1 MLTESA
7 RHSKIAPQF
16 GNREKT
22 FTVLDGNGLE
32 ITTKEYGVLFDAVAG
47 YWYNILGMRNPELVK
62 IKQELGGV
70 TTHLYEE
77 YTNPFAEE
85 LAASMCK
92 RTSMEQLVFSATGS
106 MANENARKEAVKYHL
121 AEGEKEEDLVFVTI
135 NGSYHGSVGE
145 MLKLID
151 PERNKFS
158 IEEPIYEKKHQSKQ
172 IIESFSEKIDL
183 AKSRNKTV
191 AGFFYEPIMGVRGS
205 VPLPPEYI
213 NGIGKICRKNNIV
226 MIADEVTTG
235 VGRAGKFAYSQSFD
249 EKADIL
255 CMGKAISA
263 GHYPVAVTLVNEK
276 IVCAW
281 DKLEEK
287 GISYSKI
294 HRRGNSITGT
304 QEGCALGLKVLEILD
319 RDNLIEVVQK
329 KGKYALEKLEKIK
342 NYSNVREI
350 RGTGLLIGIDVTS
363 STFAKN
369 TITPQMR
376 KRGINV
382 LPEGRVIMFNPAYIV
397 SEEQIDHF
405 VNTLSEVLHN
415 AE

>member
-32 ITTKEYGVLFDAVAG
+32 IRTKEYGILFDAVAG

-263 GHYPVAVTLVNEK
+263 GHYPVAVTLINEK

>member
-1 MLTESA
+1 MLSESA

-22 FTVLDGNGLE
+22 FTVLDGKGLE

-62 IKQELGGV
+62 VKQELGGV

-77 YTNPFAEE
+77 YTNIFAED
-85 LAASMCK
+85 LATSICK
-92 RTSMEQLVFSATGS
+92 RTSMEQLLFSATGS

-121 AEGEKEEDLVFVTI
+121 AQGEKEEDLVFVTI

-145 MLKLID
+145 MLKWID
-151 PERNKFS
+151 PERNEFT
-158 IEEPIYEKKHQSKQ
+158 IDAPIYEKKYQSKE
-172 IIESFSEKIDL
+172 IVESFSEKIEL
-183 AKSRNKTV
+183 ARSRDKTV
-191 AGFFYEPIMGVRGS
+191 AGFFYEPILGVRGS
-205 VPLPPEYI
+205 VPLPLEYI
-213 NGIGKICRKNNIV
+213 NGIGKICRKNNIL

-235 VGRAGKFAYSQSFD
+235 VGRTGKFAYSQSFS
-249 EKADIL
+249 EKPDIL

-263 GHYPVAVTLVNEK
+263 GHYPVAVTLFNEK
-276 IVCAW
+276 IIDAW
-281 DKLEEK
+281 NKLEEK

-319 RDNLIEVVQK
+319 RDNLIEQVQQ

-342 NYSNVREI
+342 NFSNVREI
-350 RGTGLLIGIDVTS
+350 RGTGLLIGIDIQS

-369 TITPQMR
+369 TITPKMR
-376 KRGINV
+376 KRGINI
-382 LPEGRVIMFNPAYIV
+382 LPEGRMIMFNPAYII
-397 SEEQIDHF
+397 SEVQIDHF
-405 VNTLSEVLHN
+405 VNVLSEVLHN
-415 AE
+415 SE

>member
-62 IKQELGGV
+62 VKQELGGV

-85 LAASMCK
+85 LAASMCE
-92 RTSMEQLVFSATGS
+92 RTSMNQLIFSATGS

-151 PERNKFS
+151 PERNEFS

-183 AKSRNKTV
+183 AKSKNKTV

-235 VGRAGKFAYSQSFD
+235 VGRTGKFAYSQSFD

-369 TITPQMR
+369 TITLQMR

>member
-32 ITTKEYGVLFDAVAG
+32 IRTKEYGVLFDAVAG

-151 PERNKFS
+151 PERNEFS

-183 AKSRNKTV
+183 AKSKNKTV

>member
-32 ITTKEYGVLFDAVAG
+32 IRTKEYGILFDAVAG

-85 LAASMCK
+85 LAASMCE
-92 RTSMEQLVFSATGS
+92 RTSMNQLIFSATGS

-183 AKSRNKTV
+183 AKSKNKTV

>member
-1 MLTESA
+1 MLSESA

-22 FTVLDGNGLE
+22 FTVLDGKGLE

-47 YWYNILGMRNPELVK
+47 YWYNILGMRNPELIKV
-62 IKQELGGV
+62 KQELGGV

-85 LAASMCK
+85 LATSMCK
-92 RTSMEQLVFSATGS
+92 RTSMEQLIFSATGS
-106 MANENARKEAVKYHL
+106 MAMENAGKEAVKYHL

>member
-32 ITTKEYGVLFDAVAG
+32 IRTKEYGVLFDAVAG

-85 LAASMCK
+85 LAASMCE
-92 RTSMEQLVFSATGS
+92 RTSMNQLIFSATGS

-151 PERNKFS
+151 PERNEFS

-183 AKSRNKTV
+183 AKSKNKTV

-350 RGTGLLIGIDVTS
+350 RGTGLLIGVDVTS

-369 TITPQMR
+369 TITLQMR

-382 LPEGRVIMFNPAYIV
+382 LPEGRVIMFNPAYII

>member
-32 ITTKEYGVLFDAVAG
+32 ITTKEYGVLFDAAAG

-85 LAASMCK
+85 LAASMCE
-92 RTSMEQLVFSATGS
+92 RTSMNQLIFSATGS

-151 PERNKFS
+151 PERNEFS

-183 AKSRNKTV
+183 AKSKNKTV

-350 RGTGLLIGIDVTS
+350 RGTGLLIGVDVTS

-369 TITPQMR
+369 TITLQMR

-382 LPEGRVIMFNPAYIV
+382 LPEGRVIMFNPAYII

>member
-1 MLTESA
+1 MLSESA

-22 FTVLDGNGLE
+22 FTVLDGKGLE

-106 MANENARKEAVKYHL
+106 MANENTRKEAAKYHL

-151 PERNKFS
+151 PERNEFS

>member
-32 ITTKEYGVLFDAVAG
+32 IRTKEYGVLFDAVAG

-106 MANENARKEAVKYHL
+106 MANENARKEAAKYHL

-151 PERNKFS
+151 PERNEFS

-183 AKSRNKTV
+183 AKSKNKTV

-287 GISYSKI
+287 GISYSEI

-350 RGTGLLIGIDVTS
+350 RGTGLLIGVDVTS

-369 TITPQMR
+369 TITLQMR

-382 LPEGRVIMFNPAYIV
+382 LPEGRVIMFNPAYII

>member
-32 ITTKEYGVLFDAVAG
+32 IRTKEYGVLFDAAAG

-151 PERNKFS
+151 PERNEFS

-183 AKSRNKTV
+183 AKSKNKTV

-287 GISYSKI
+287 GISYSEI

-350 RGTGLLIGIDVTS
+350 RGTGLLIGVDVTS

-369 TITPQMR
+369 TITLQMR

-382 LPEGRVIMFNPAYIV
+382 LPEGRVIMFNPAYII

>member
-1 MLTESA
+1 MLSESA
-7 RHSKIAPQF
+7 RHSRIAPQF

-22 FTVLDGNGLE
+22 FTVLDGKGLE
-32 ITTKEYGVLFDAVAG
+32 IRTKEYGVLFDAVAG

-62 IKQELGGV
+62 VKQELGGV

-121 AEGEKEEDLVFVTI
+121 AQGEKEEDLVFAVI

-145 MLKLID
+145 MLKWID
-151 PERNKFS
+151 PERNEFS
-158 IEEPIYEKKHQSKQ
+158 VEEPIYEKKHQSKK
-172 IIESFSEKIDL
+172 IVESFSEKIDL
-183 AKSRNKTV
+183 AKSKNKTV

-205 VPLPPEYI
+205 VPLPLEYI
-213 NGIGKICRKNNIV
+213 NGIGKICRKNNIL

-235 VGRAGKFAYSQSFD
+235 IGRTGKFAYSQSFS
-249 EKADIL
+249 EKPDIL

-276 IVCAW
+276 IVDAW
-281 DKLEEK
+281 NKLEEK
-287 GISYSKI
+287 GISYYKI

-319 RDNLIEVVQK
+319 RDNLIEDVQK

-342 NYSNVREI
+342 KFSNVREI
-350 RGTGLLIGIDVTS
+350 RGTGLLIGIDVDS

-369 TITPQMR
+369 TITPEMR

-382 LPEGRVIMFNPAYIV
+382 LPEGRVIMFNPAYII

-405 VNTLSEVLHN
+405 VNMLSEVLHD

>member
-1 MLTESA
+1 MLSESA

-16 GNREKT
+16 GNREKP

-32 ITTKEYGVLFDAVAG
+32 IRTKEYGVLFDAVAG

-62 IKQELGGV
+62 VKQELGGV

-85 LAASMCK
+85 LAASMCE
-92 RTSMEQLVFSATGS
+92 RTSMNQLIFSATGS

-151 PERNKFS
+151 PERNEFS

-183 AKSRNKTV
+183 AKSKNKTV

-382 LPEGRVIMFNPAYIV
+382 LPEGRVIMFNPAYII

>member
-32 ITTKEYGVLFDAVAG
+32 IRTKEYGVLFDAVAG

-106 MANENARKEAVKYHL
+106 MANENARKEAAKYHL

-151 PERNKFS
+151 PERNEFS
-158 IEEPIYEKKHQSKQ
+158 IEEPIYEKKHHSKQ

-205 VPLPPEYI
+205 VPLPQEYI

-369 TITPQMR
+369 TITLQMR

-382 LPEGRVIMFNPAYIV
+382 LPEGRVIMFNPAYII

>member
-32 ITTKEYGVLFDAVAG
+32 IRTKEYGVLFDAVAG

-85 LAASMCK
+85 LAASMCE
-92 RTSMEQLVFSATGS
+92 RTSMNQLIFSATGS

-151 PERNKFS
+151 PERNEFS

-183 AKSRNKTV
+183 AKSKNKTV

-205 VPLPPEYI
+205 VPLPQEYI

-235 VGRAGKFAYSQSFD
+235 VGRAGKFAYSQSFS
-249 EKADIL
+249 EKPDIL

-276 IVCAW
+276 IVDAW

-350 RGTGLLIGIDVTS
+350 RGTGLLIGVDVTS

-369 TITPQMR
+369 TITPEMR

-382 LPEGRVIMFNPAYIV
+382 LPEGRVMMFNPAYIV

>member
-32 ITTKEYGVLFDAVAG
+32 IRTKEYGVLFDAVAG

-106 MANENARKEAVKYHL
+106 MANENARKEAAKYHL

-151 PERNKFS
+151 PERNEFS

-183 AKSRNKTV
+183 AKSKNKTV

-287 GISYSKI
+287 VISYSKI

-369 TITPQMR
+369 TITLQMR

-382 LPEGRVIMFNPAYIV
+382 LPEGRVIMFNPAYII

>member
-1 MLTESA
+1 
-7 RHSKIAPQF
+7 
-16 GNREKT
+16 
-22 FTVLDGNGLE
+22 
-32 ITTKEYGVLFDAVAG
+32 
-47 YWYNILGMRNPELVK
+47 
-62 IKQELGGV
+62 
-70 TTHLYEE
+70 
-77 YTNPFAEE
+77 
-85 LAASMCK
+85 
-92 RTSMEQLVFSATGS
+92 
-106 MANENARKEAVKYHL
+106 
-121 AEGEKEEDLVFVTI
+121 
-135 NGSYHGSVGE
+135 
-145 MLKLID
+145 
-151 PERNKFS
+151 
-158 IEEPIYEKKHQSKQ
+158 
-172 IIESFSEKIDL
+172 
-183 AKSRNKTV
+183 
-191 AGFFYEPIMGVRGS
+191 
-205 VPLPPEYI
+205 
-213 NGIGKICRKNNIV
+213 

>member
-32 ITTKEYGVLFDAVAG
+32 IRTKEYGVLFDAVAG

-85 LAASMCK
+85 LAASMCE
-92 RTSMEQLVFSATGS
+92 RTPMNQLIFSATGS

-151 PERNKFS
+151 PERNEFS

-183 AKSRNKTV
+183 AKSKNKTV

-287 GISYSKI
+287 GISYSEI

-350 RGTGLLIGIDVTS
+350 RGTGLLIGVDVTS

-369 TITPQMR
+369 TITLQMR

-382 LPEGRVIMFNPAYIV
+382 LPEGRVIMFNPAYII

>member
-32 ITTKEYGVLFDAVAG
+32 IRTKEYGVLFDAVAG

-106 MANENARKEAVKYHL
+106 MANENARKEAAKYHL

-151 PERNKFS
+151 PERNEFS
-158 IEEPIYEKKHQSKQ
+158 IEEPIYEKKHHSKQ

>member
-32 ITTKEYGVLFDAVAG
+32 IRTKEYGVLFDAVAG

-106 MANENARKEAVKYHL
+106 MANENARKEAAKYHL

-151 PERNKFS
+151 PERNEFS
-158 IEEPIYEKKHQSKQ
+158 IEEPIYEKKHHSKQ

-287 GISYSKI
+287 GISYSEI

-382 LPEGRVIMFNPAYIV
+382 LPEGRVIMFNPAYII

>member
-32 ITTKEYGVLFDAVAG
+32 IRTKEYGVLFDAVAG

-85 LAASMCK
+85 LAASMCE
-92 RTSMEQLVFSATGS
+92 RTSMNQLIFSATGS

-151 PERNKFS
+151 PERNEFS

-183 AKSRNKTV
+183 AKSKNKTV

>member
-32 ITTKEYGVLFDAVAG
+32 ISTKEYGILFDAVAG

>member
-32 ITTKEYGVLFDAVAG
+32 IRTKEYGVLFDAVAG

-85 LAASMCK
+85 LAASMCE
-92 RTSMEQLVFSATGS
+92 RTSMNQLIFSATGS

-151 PERNKFS
+151 PERNEFS

-183 AKSRNKTV
+183 AKSKNKTV

-287 GISYSKI
+287 GISYSEI

-350 RGTGLLIGIDVTS
+350 RGTGLLIGVDVTS

-369 TITPQMR
+369 TITLQMR

-382 LPEGRVIMFNPAYIV
+382 LPEGRVIMFNPAYII

>member
-32 ITTKEYGVLFDAVAG
+32 IRTKEYGVLFDAVAG

-151 PERNKFS
+151 PERNEFS

-350 RGTGLLIGIDVTS
+350 RGTGLLIGVDVTS

-369 TITPQMR
+369 TITLQMR

-382 LPEGRVIMFNPAYIV
+382 LPEGRVIMFNPAYII

-405 VNTLSEVLHN
+405 VNTLSEDLHN

>member
-32 ITTKEYGVLFDAVAG
+32 IRTKEYGVLFDAVAG

-106 MANENARKEAVKYHL
+106 MANENARKEAAKYHL

-151 PERNKFS
+151 PERNEFS
-158 IEEPIYEKKHQSKQ
+158 IEEPIYEKKHHSKQ

-287 GISYSKI
+287 GISYSEI

-350 RGTGLLIGIDVTS
+350 RGTGLLIGVDVTS

-369 TITPQMR
+369 TITLQMR

-382 LPEGRVIMFNPAYIV
+382 LPEGRVIMFNPAYII